1 MVQKVSENFPEIPET
16 VEFSEMRIIQPK
28 IPEIPG
34 PKLNGKKTSG
44 KLGINREVTSF
55 FEILENAVPFA
66 TESCL
71 KFKPDFLVKWK
82 APLVLL
88 ISTASLVSVSKHP

>member
-1 MVQKVSENFPEIPET
+1 MSWNAIGNCLSLELLGAFHSTKLPKIWKQWQMVQKVSENFPEIPET

-44 KLGINREVTSF
+44 KLGINREVILF
-55 FEILENAVPFA
+55 FRNFGKCCSIRY
-66 TESCL
+66 
-71 KFKPDFLVKWK
+71 
-82 APLVLL
+82 
-88 ISTASLVSVSKHP
+88 

>member
-34 PKLNGKKTSG
+34 LKLNGE
-44 KLGINREVTSF
+44 KLPGS
-55 FEILENAVPFA
+55 
-66 TESCL
+66 
-71 KFKPDFLVKWK
+71 
-82 APLVLL
+82 
-88 ISTASLVSVSKHP
+88 